1 MDINQEPESL
11 SQSLMRSVANDYMS
25 SSLIEFGE
33 SLLDDATDSVLNS
46 DIATKIPVIGTF
58 VAIGKGILNF
68 RDRRYASKLV
78 NFLAVTS
85 KASWEDKEKYRNK
98 LDARPSE
105 CNKAGET
112 LLDILEK
119 ITSIEKAGM
128 VGKVF
133 LAFMHE
139 DAMTTDHVITL
150 SEMIEKAYLSD
161 LLALSKISEI
171 SIGQWDDTHLESVG
185 IKKPMRVEDVNK
197 AINAAMARMLKQM
210 PVIREGPI
218 NDTEEPQVI
227 ESGFTEMGD
236 ILIRILRTY

>member
-1 MDINQEPESL
+1 MNTPNEPESL
-11 SQSLMRSVANDYMS
+11 SQSLLTSAANDYTAG
-25 SSLIEFGE
+25 SLIEFGE
-33 SLLDDATDSVLNS
+33 SLLDDATDSVLKS
-46 DIATKIPVIGTF
+46 DIATKVPVVSIL

-85 KASWEDKEKYRNK
+85 KASPEDKEKYRNK
-98 LDARPSE
+98 LDASPDE
-105 CNKAGET
+105 CKKAGET

-119 ITSIEKAGM
+119 LTSIEKAIM

-133 LAFMHE
+133 RAFMHD
-139 DAMTTDHVITL
+139 DAMTTNHVITL

-161 LLALSKISEI
+161 LVELSKVQTG
-171 SIGQWDDTHLESVG
+171 IGQWDDTHLESVG

-210 PVIREGPI
+210 PVLREGPI

-236 ILIRILRTY
+236 MLIRILRTY